1 MPEASEPIVFVVCGA
16 GGVGKGTLVA
26 GLVERDSTLHLSR
39 SWTTRA
45 RRSGEP
51 PNAYVYVTEA
61 EFRERVEDDGFYEW
75 AEFFDHLYGTPTPV
89 VPAGNDL
96 LLEIDVQGAQAVRQR
111 DSKAVIVLLLPP
123 DREEQRRRMKSR
135 GDDEGDIERR
145 LEASIH
151 EEELARGLADAVVLN
166 GGLEEAISEVESI
179 IHVARETRSAK

>member
-1 MPEASEPIVFVVCGA
+1 M
-16 GGVGKGTLVA
+16 
-26 GLVERDSTLHLSR
+26 
-39 SWTTRA
+39 
-45 RRSGEP
+45 
-51 PNAYVYVTEA
+51 
-61 EFRERVEDDGFYEW
+61 
-75 AEFFDHLYGTPTPV
+75 
-89 VPAGNDL
+89 PAGNDL

-111 DSKAVIVLLLPP
+111 DSNAVIVLLLPP

-179 IHVARETRSAK
+179 IRVARETRSTK